1 MVKSFNSKGDLVF
14 DFGLNLFLILVLLV
28 TIVPL
33 SYVVIVSVAPLIL
46 PGQPTQI
53 VSFAAY
59 GELLAQPSFLRAA
72 INSVLLLV
80 GGVTLN
86 MVLTTLSAFA
96 LSRKTLPGR
105 GVILAFILFT
115 FLFNAGLI
123 PQFLLVKSLGL
134 LDTLPSVI
142 LPGAISVYNLLIM
155 IAFLQNLPESLG
167 EAARIDGASEFQVLW
182 YVMLPLSKPILLTV
196 GLFYAVNNWNEFFL
210 PILFLS
216 DRDLMPLPVILRD
229 ILSSLNSAEYV
240 DGNRQA
246 TIASPEALKMAAV
259 VLTTLPMLMV
269 YPWIQS
275 HFTKGVLLGGV
286 KE

>member
-1 MVKSFNSKGDLVF
+1 MVKSFGSRGDKIF
-14 DFGLNLFLILVLLV
+14 DFGLNFFLILVLIV

-33 SYVVIVSVAPLIL
+33 SYVVIISLAPLVL
-46 PGQPTQI
+46 PGQPN
-53 VSFAAY
+53 SFISFGAY
-59 GELLAQPSFLRAA
+59 TELLAQPSFLRAA
-72 INSVLLLV
+72 LNSLLLLV
-80 GGVTLN
+80 GGVSLN

-96 LSRKTLPGR
+96 LSRKSLPGR

-123 PQFLLVKSLGL
+123 PQFLLVKNLGL
-134 LDTLPSVI
+134 LDSLPSVV

-216 DRDLMPLPVILRD
+216 DKDLMPLPVVLRD
-229 ILSSLNSAEYV
+229 ILSSLNSAEFV

-246 TIASPEALKMAAV
+246 SVAPPEAIKMAAV
-259 VLTTLPMLMV
+259 VLTTLPMLVV

>member
-1 MVKSFNSKGDLVF
+1 MVKSFGSRGDKVF
-14 DFGLNLFLILVLLV
+14 DFGINFFLILVLMV

-33 SYVVIVSVAPLIL
+33 SYVVLVSVAPLVL
-46 PGQPTQI
+46 PGQPTALL
-53 VSFAAY
+53 SFAAY
-59 GELLAQPSFLRAA
+59 SELLAQPSFLRAA
-72 INSVLLLV
+72 LNSFVLLV

-96 LSRKTLPGR
+96 LSRKSLPGR
-105 GVILAFILFT
+105 GIILAFILFT

-123 PQFLLVKSLGL
+123 PQFLLVRSLGL
-134 LDTLPSVI
+134 LDTLPSVV

-210 PILFLS
+210 PILFLNN
-216 DRDLMPLPVILRD
+216 RDLMPLPVVLRD
-229 ILSSLNSAEYV
+229 ILTSFNSAEYI

-246 TIASPEALKMAAV
+246 SIASPEALKMAAV
-259 VLTTLPMLMV
+259 VLTTLPMLAV

>member
-1 MVKSFNSKGDLVF
+1 MVKSFGSRGDKIF
-14 DFGLNLFLILVLLV
+14 DFGLNFFLILVLIV
-28 TIVPL
+28 TVVPL
-33 SYVVIVSVAPLIL
+33 SYVVIISLAPLVL
-46 PGQPTQI
+46 PGQPRWFI
-53 VSFAAY
+53 SFGAY
-59 GELLAQPSFLRAA
+59 AELLAQPSFLRAA
-72 INSVLLLV
+72 LNSLVLLI

-96 LSRKTLPGR
+96 LSRKSLPGR
-105 GVILAFILFT
+105 GLILAFILFT

-123 PQFLLVKSLGL
+123 PQFLLVKNLGL
-134 LDTLPSVI
+134 LDSLPSVV

-182 YVMLPLSKPILLTV
+182 FVMLPLSKPILLTV

-216 DRDLMPLPVILRD
+216 DKDLMPLPVVLRD
-229 ILSSLNSAEYV
+229 ILSSLNSAEFV

-246 TIASPEALKMAAV
+246 SVAPPEAIKMAAV
-259 VLTTLPMLMV
+259 VLTTLPMLLV

>member
-1 MVKSFNSKGDLVF
+1 M
-14 DFGLNLFLILVLLV
+14 LIV
-28 TIVPL
+28 TVVPL
-33 SYVVIVSVAPLIL
+33 SYVVIISLAPLVL
-46 PGQPTQI
+46 PGQPRLFI
-53 VSFAAY
+53 SFGAY
-59 GELLAQPSFLRAA
+59 AELLAQPSFLRAA
-72 INSVLLLV
+72 LNSFVLLV

-96 LSRKTLPGR
+96 LSRKSLPGR

-123 PQFLLVKSLGL
+123 PQFLLVKNLGL
-134 LDTLPSVI
+134 LDSLPSVV

-182 YVMLPLSKPILLTV
+182 HVMLPLSKPILLTV

-216 DRDLMPLPVILRD
+216 DKDLMPLPVVLRD
-229 ILSSLNSAEYV
+229 ILSSLNSAEFV

-246 TIASPEALKMAAV
+246 SVAPPEAIKMAAV
-259 VLTTLPMLMV
+259 VLTTLPMLLV

>member
-1 MVKSFNSKGDLVF
+1 MVKSFTSQNDRIF
-14 DFGLNLFLILVLLV
+14 DFIINAFLWAVLFV

-33 SYVVIVSVAPLIL
+33 SYVVVVSLAPLVL
-46 PGQPTQI
+46 PNQPKGL

-59 GELLAQPSFLRAA
+59 GELLSQPSFLRAT
-72 INSVLLLV
+72 INSVVLLV

-86 MVLTTLSAFA
+86 MVLTVLSAFA
-96 LSRKTLPGR
+96 LSRKSLPGR
-105 GVILAFILFT
+105 GLILAFILFT

-123 PQFLLVKSLGL
+123 PQFLLIKNLGL
-134 LDTLPSVI
+134 LDKLPSVV

-155 IAFLQNLPESLG
+155 IAFLQNLPDGLS
-167 EAARIDGASEFQVLW
+167 EAARIDGASEFQVLR
-182 YVMLPLSKPILLTV
+182 YVVLPLSRPILLTV

-216 DRDLMPLPVILRD
+216 DKDLMPLPVVLRD
-229 ILSSLNSAEYV
+229 ILASVNSSEYI

-246 TIASPEALKMAAV
+246 SIASPEAIKMAAV
-259 VLTTLPMLMV
+259 VLTTLPMLMI
-269 YPWIQS
+269 YPWIQR